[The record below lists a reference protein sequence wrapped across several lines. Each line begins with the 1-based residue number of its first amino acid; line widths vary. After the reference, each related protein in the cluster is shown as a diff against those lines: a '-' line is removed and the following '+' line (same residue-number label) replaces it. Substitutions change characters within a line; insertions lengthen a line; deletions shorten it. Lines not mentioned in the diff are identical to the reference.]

1 MTAFSSFGRRWVQ
14 LPGVSAALVFLGI
27 RERLAANRTYYVRKD
42 GSDSNTGLADTAGGA
57 FLTIQQAVDV
67 AATIDLAGFTVTI
80 QVRDNG
86 APVTYA
92 QAITLKQ
99 LVGGK
104 GIIIGDETTPANITV
119 STTSCF
125 TADGN
130 FSDWSVRGFK
140 LVATVHGFNASNG
153 SVLRFRNIDFGAIT
167 FYGVICVG
175 ARVVA
180 EGNYTISGSCN
191 THINLFA
198 GGVFQCQSRTITVT
212 GTPAWGNVF
221 ASAAGCSQM
230 TINGNTYS
238 GSATGKRY
246 ISVGNSNINTAG
258 GGATY
263 FPGDV
268 AGTTTADQEYA

>member
-104 GIIIGDETTPANITV
+104 GIIVGDTTTPANITV
-119 STTSCF
+119 SGSTCF

-140 LVATVHGFNASNG
+140 LTATVHGFNVSNG
-153 SVLRFRNIDFGAIT
+153 SVLRFQNIDFGTIT
-167 FYGVICVG
+167 FFGIIVNGGKVIV
-175 ARVVA
+175 

-191 THINLFA
+191 THINLFVGA
-198 GGVFQCQSRTITVT
+198 TFQCQSKTITLT
-212 GTPAWGNVF
+212 GTPAWGGNF
-221 ASAAGCSQM
+221 INAAGCSQA
-230 TINGNTYS
+230 TVNGNTYS
-238 GSATGKRY
+238 GAATGKRY
-246 ISVGNSNINTAG
+246 TSTGNSNINTAG